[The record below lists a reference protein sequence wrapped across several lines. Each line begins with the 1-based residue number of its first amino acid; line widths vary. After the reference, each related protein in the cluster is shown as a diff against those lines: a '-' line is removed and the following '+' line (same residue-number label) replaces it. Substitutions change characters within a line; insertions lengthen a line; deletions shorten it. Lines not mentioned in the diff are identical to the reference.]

1 MEQKLLIT
9 SIRFIANGIAPFK
22 RNSKNNLIGFVM
34 QQHRWFISAELF
46 QPDNSGMNS
55 TVWLCSF
62 KLNHALEAEIGAA
75 ALIKLLPI
83 SISKRWITAE
93 SKDVI
98 WTLVWYRW
106 NPVASSVTPKWI
118 NRNESKIDRVVPSKE
133 RLQQQQQHQQQ
144 QQETQPI

>member
-1 MEQKLLIT
+1 
-9 SIRFIANGIAPFK
+9 
-22 RNSKNNLIGFVM
+22 
-34 QQHRWFISAELF
+34 
-46 QPDNSGMNS
+46 MNS

-98 WTLVWYRW
+98 
-106 NPVASSVTPKWI
+106 
-118 NRNESKIDRVVPSKE
+118 
-133 RLQQQQQHQQQ
+133 
-144 QQETQPI
+144 